1 MRTKWIV
8 LTALVAGALL
18 VGAGFAMARQGVGWD
33 AGDSYMV
40 AMHGSQAMQGMHAQ
54 MPAELRE
61 QCDAMHA
68 QMGQMMEQMDGVMGG
83 GMMSGTGGAGMMGGG
98 AGMMGGAGG
107 VGMMGGGMAAHHGS
121 PGGDSG

>member
-18 VGAGFAMARQGVGWD
+18 VGAGFAMARQHRGVGWD
-33 AGDSYMV
+33 AGDMV
-40 AMHGSQAMQGMHAQ
+40 AMHQAMQGMHAQ
-54 MPAELRE
+54 MPAQFRE

-68 QMGQMMEQMDGVMGG
+68 QMGQMMEQMGG
-83 GMMSGTGGAGMMGGG
+83 GMMSGTGGAGMMGGAGG
-98 AGMMGGAGG
+98 AGMMGDSN
-107 VGMMGGGMAAHHGS
+107 MAAHHGS

>member
-18 VGAGFAMARQGVGWD
+18 VGAGFAMARQHRSTGVGWD
-33 AGDSYMV
+33 AGDMV
-40 AMHGSQAMQGMHAQ
+40 AMHQAMQGMHAQ

-68 QMGQMMEQMDGVMGG
+68 QMGQMMEQMGGGMMGGTSSGG
-83 GMMSGTGGAGMMGGG
+83 GMMS
-98 AGMMGGAGG
+98 
-107 VGMMGGGMAAHHGS
+107 GGGMAAHHGS
-121 PGGDSG
+121 AGGESR